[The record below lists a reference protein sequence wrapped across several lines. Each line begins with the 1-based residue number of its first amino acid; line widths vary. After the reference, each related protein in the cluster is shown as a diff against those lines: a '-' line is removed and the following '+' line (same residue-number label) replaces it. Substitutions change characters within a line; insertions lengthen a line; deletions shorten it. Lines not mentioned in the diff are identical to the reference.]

1 MDRFLF
7 RLGMM
12 ESFAT
17 RGRTARGPCATGWH
31 TWRDGELTII
41 KTGIERIAV
50 RRSRASR
57 RKHNIVNE
65 TAWKSHQ
72 SVAL

>member
-12 ESFAT
+12 KSPAT
-17 RGRTARGPCATGWH
+17 CGWTARGPYATGWH
-31 TWRDGELTII
+31 TWRDGGLTII
-41 KTGIERIAV
+41 KAGIERIAV
-50 RRSRASR
+50 RHGCASR